1 MRPPAEIGISQK
13 SRGVFAFPAAFLTR
27 GLKEHCCH
35 NFCFDPCTCANVTS
49 VDSANRHLS
58 HYIQYMQPQSSLL
71 QLAATAVLAHAYRQS
86 LQSGHDAA
94 RVYESCLFDACGEYA
109 ALFVSTASGFKGAGC
124 PKIQESVFFPACT
137 V

>member
-1 MRPPAEIGISQK
+1 M
-13 SRGVFAFPAAFLTR
+13 
-27 GLKEHCCH
+27 
-35 NFCFDPCTCANVTS
+35 TS

-71 QLAATAVLAHAYRQS
+71 QLAATEVYRQS

-94 RVYESCLFDACGEYA
+94 RVSESCLFDACGEYA

-124 PKIQESVFFPACT
+124 PKIQESVFFRHARFIRRFCILLVFRAT
-137 V
+137 AETRGITAETRGITAETGVQRVDVLRAFGCAA